1 MVRLYLVRHGEP
13 SGTWGQSDDPDPGLT
28 DLGRR
33 QAEAAAERLAKTP
46 PKLVV
51 SSPLRRARETA
62 QPFAVAMKVEPTIA
76 DAVAEIPTP
85 GSVAFAQRGEWLRGL
100 MAGEWGDAD
109 PALVAWRDGVV
120 SYLASLPEDAA
131 IFSHFVA
138 INVALG
144 AAIGD
149 DRVVCFRPAHASITV
164 IEAKGRALS
173 LVELGE
179 TGETTIK

>member
-1 MVRLYLVRHGEP
+1 MPRLYLIRHGEP

-28 DLGRR
+28 DLGRK
-33 QAEAAAERLAKTP
+33 QAQGAGERLAATP
-46 PKLVV
+46 PKVIV

-62 QPFAVAMKVEPTIA
+62 MPLARALSIEPTIA
-76 DAVAEIPTP
+76 QAVAEIPTP
-85 GSVAFAQRGEWLRGL
+85 SSIAFANRADWLRNL
-100 MAGEWGDAD
+100 MMGEWGAAD
-109 PALVAWRDGVV
+109 VPLQTWRDGVV
-120 SYLASLPEDAA
+120 SYLTGLSEDTA

-138 INVALG
+138 INAALG

-164 IEAKGRALS
+164 LETKWRVIS

-179 TGETTIK
+179 TAETTVR